1 MGNRGYMQI
10 EEERSENG
18 NSANLGHV
26 YLRPCTS
33 YFNRYEADY
42 PDTHR

>member
-1 MGNRGYMQI
+1 MQI

-18 NSANLGHV
+18 NSGNLGHV
-26 YLRPCTS
+26 HLILCIS

-42 PDTHR
+42 PDTQR